1 MKIVVC
7 SEKGR
12 SFELQHPKGWQ
23 SEKIKIDGGLIS
35 GNETEKCDYAIT
47 IINNSDKNYL
57 FFIELKGHDLMKAI
71 SQLES
76 TINQLITT
84 HFSNFPDRQA
94 HAVCSRIIPNVTT
107 SAQVAAVRF
116 KKKYGFLL
124 KWHSQKGIVSIKG

>member
-1 MKIVVC
+1 MRIVVC

-12 SFELQHPKGWQ
+12 SFELQSPKNWQ

-47 IINNSDKNYL
+47 VKNNLDNKYL

-76 TINQLITT
+76 TINQLIT
-84 HFSNFPDRQA
+84 HFPDFPDRQA

-107 SAQVAAVRF
+107 TAQIAAVRF
-116 KKKYGFLL
+116 KKKHGFLL
-124 KWHSQKGIVSIKG
+124 KWHSQKGIVSIKS